1 MLTPL
6 VHKTALTFALAVSL
20 SSNIIVAPLTSNC
33 DAKEEARVQHD
44 ISSAASTSWVS
55 SSSKASSSIAA
66 VLPFR
71 QYDTAN
77 DIPTSYYK
85 DRKAIRGRVVKVI
98 DGDTLRIR
106 HTPLYPF
113 SKGERGCIG
122 RKLTECTISVRLYG
136 VDAPE
141 TAKFGNDGQPYSLE
155 AKQYISNNVQ
165 DRVVKVKL
173 LRKDQYSRVI
183 GVITTRNKFIPF
195 LKTDLSRGL
204 AERGYASLY
213 TGGGAE
219 YDGRKDVLERK
230 IKKAQDKKRG
240 IWSNGV
246 DDFADPAAYKREIRV
261 KKNGNGR

>member
-1 MLTPL
+1 MLTPF

-20 SSNIIVAPLTSNC
+20 SSNIIVAPLTSNG
-33 DAKEEARVQHD
+33 DTKEEMAQHD
-44 ISSAASTSWVS
+44 ISSKVS
-55 SSSKASSSIAA
+55 SSLAA

-85 DRKAIRGRVVKVI
+85 DKKVIRGRVMKVI

-113 SKGERGCIG
+113 SKGERGCTG

-165 DRVVKVKL
+165 NKVVKVKL

-183 GVITTRNKFIPF
+183 GVITTRNKYIPF
-195 LKTDLSRGL
+195 LKNDLSRGL
-204 AERGYASLY
+204 AEQGYASLY

-219 YDGRKDVLERK
+219 YDGRRDELQRK
-230 IKKAQDKKRG
+230 IKKAQDKKKG

-246 DDFADPAAYKREIRV
+246 DNFVDPAAYKREIRA

>member
-20 SSNIIVAPLTSNC
+20 SSNIIVAPLTSNF
-33 DAKEEARVQHD
+33 DTKEEVQ
-44 ISSAASTSWVS
+44 VS
-55 SSSKASSSIAA
+55 SSLAA

-85 DRKAIRGRVVKVI
+85 DKKVIRGRVIKVI

-113 SKGERGCIG
+113 SKGERGCTG

-165 DRVVKVKL
+165 NRVVKVKL

-183 GVITTRNKFIPF
+183 GVITTRNKYIPF
-195 LKTDLSRGL
+195 LKNDLSRGL
-204 AERGYASLY
+204 AEQGYASLY

-219 YDGRKDVLERK
+219 YDGRRDELQRK
-230 IKKAQDKKRG
+230 IKKAQDKKKG
-240 IWSNGV
+240 IWSDGV
-246 DDFADPAAYKREIRV
+246 DNFVDPAIYKREIRA
-261 KKNGNGR
+261 KKK